1 MDPTR
6 IAGLVSRM
14 TPPELRDALWFVDAC
29 ERTGTM
35 TAEDADEWRRRI
47 LARRAFLG
55 LESVSTAT
63 S

>member
-1 MDPTR
+1 
-6 IAGLVSRM
+6 M